1 MINEI
6 TYKYNTEDHVYKKK
20 KKKIEKYDVKIL
32 LGQLKKLLFGPK
44 YQFKYDHNLMYIY
57 VCICHAYGMHN
68 LQIAN
73 TGIWNSIQ
81 LI

>member
-1 MINEI
+1 MKSR
-6 TYKYNTEDHVYKKK
+6 TNTILKIMYIRKK

-57 VCICHAYGMHN
+57 VYVMRMACTICKLRILEYGIRFN
-68 LQIAN
+68 
-73 TGIWNSIQ
+73 
-81 LI
+81 

>member
-1 MINEI
+1 MKSR
-6 TYKYNTEDHVYKKK
+6 TNTILKIMYIKK

-57 VCICHAYGMHN
+57 NVCICHAYGMHN

>member
-1 MINEI
+1 MYI
-6 TYKYNTEDHVYKKK
+6 KK

-57 VCICHAYGMHN
+57 VCICHAQFANCEYWNMEFDSINLTPIKRFAFDKKIYGR
-68 LQIAN
+68 
-73 TGIWNSIQ
+73 
-81 LI
+81 

>member
-1 MINEI
+1 MKSR
-6 TYKYNTEDHVYKKK
+6 TNTILKIMYIKK

-73 TGIWNSIQ
+73 TGIWNIQ
-81 LI
+81 FN

>member
-1 MINEI
+1 MKSR
-6 TYKYNTEDHVYKKK
+6 TNTILKIMYIKK

-32 LGQLKKLLFGPK
+32 LGQLKKLLFDPK

-73 TGIWNSIQ
+73 TGIWNIQ
-81 LI
+81 FN